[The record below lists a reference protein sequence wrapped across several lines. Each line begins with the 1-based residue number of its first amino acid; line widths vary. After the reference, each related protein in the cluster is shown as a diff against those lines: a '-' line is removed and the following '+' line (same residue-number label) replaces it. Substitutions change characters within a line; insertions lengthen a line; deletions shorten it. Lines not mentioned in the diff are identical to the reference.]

1 MASRELQQVGPYIV
15 TQLLGEHA
23 TSRFYLGR
31 HQQRKKEAFIKVF
44 LTPLSTNEA
53 KEAFLTRAKQLKRLK
68 HRHIIEV
75 QDFGFLPNTDGAQ
88 DCAYLVTQ
96 YAAGGSIATRI
107 VPGQRIPADE
117 VKRILSPIADALHY
131 AHINNIVHG
140 NLHPGNLLV
149 GERSETL
156 LTDFSFLLPGGLPS
170 LNSETASL
178 PYRAP
183 EHLQG
188 TCSAASDQ
196 YALAVMV
203 YEWLCGCRPYQA
215 TELETLL
222 RQQEQEP
229 LPPPRSLNQD
239 ISPAVEQVLLQALAR
254 DPDERFPHAQA
265 FADAYLR
272 ALMGFS
278 MKVEARQAKPPLPK
292 DMGVP
297 QHSAPRTGDNGTTK
311 GDTPYESTPPRI
323 TTASPTQGDVI
334 DAGVTRDVATH
345 LVSDDITSDK
355 RIEADV
361 FGSKVEQVSRP
372 VVRKSDD
379 TLGKSMDTDTE
390 ETAIDDSRLSQIVSA
405 DLCQGGILSRRLSGY
420 EERTVQIE
428 MAGLVARSLRENTHA
443 IVEAGTGTGKALDTD
458 TPIPTPTGWKRM
470 GDLVVGDF
478 VFDEKGY
485 PTRVTAAFDVM
496 YDRTCYEVVFSDG
509 SSLVADAEHEWASY
523 TSVDRSWAGRS
534 QSSTYLAK
542 NFVTSDQLAR
552 LDQLIALSGL
562 LQNDDAL
569 SVHGAMALIGGHHW
583 SVYQAARKIAPANSD
598 GQPTRYPRQTLL
610 TAVRD
615 RLTRDLAEQRRDG
628 RAYTLVTT
636 EQMAATLMVN
646 SSARANHAVAV
657 AGSLVL
663 PDADLPIE
671 PYFLGAWL
679 GDGSCRNNQITSA
692 DPALITEI
700 TEFPT
705 IMNFNDQ
712 GRSCH
717 AEHIRFAQCKLR
729 EAPGCPSSETLRFAQ
744 GDNTFPMVV
753 GKNHNRGTT
762 VRSLKRPYLYAV
774 DDENGKAVSRWQP
787 GMTGRLRALGLYLNK
802 HIPVIYLRASEQ
814 QRRAL
819 LAGLLDTDG
828 TVNRCGAVEF
838 TTTNPQLKQDV
849 YELMCSLGFRPSLRQ
864 GRARCN
870 GKDCGPKWTLAFTTD
885 QQVFRLERKVVA
897 HKERLRNYTPERN
910 RFRYVVAVHEVPSR
924 PVRCIQVESESH
936 LYLAGR
942 SMIPTHNSLAYLLP
956 VVRSGKVAIIST
968 ANKALQEQLF
978 YKDIPFVQKH
988 IKYVDAALVKGMGN
1002 YVCLDRVEEE
1012 RVGLQFYAKN
1022 RDFTR
1027 LLTITKDD
1035 ESGFNGDFETLGF
1048 SLAGDIRSRVNA
1060 DSDQCAWSKCGFYAE
1075 CYVRKMRVKAEHAK
1089 LIVVNHTLLLL
1100 DALLEGHLLP
1110 ERDVVIV
1117 DEAHH
1122 LEEEATRCFTV
1133 TVSPLQVSTLLAQRM
1148 LKEHTPAILQDET
1161 NQVMMRAWDRLAQVA
1176 DPGFKGRANLQAPL
1190 EEGLLLSTT
1199 ISKLADELFA
1209 QRPKDMPEKE
1219 TQLYDKLLARTQNLA
1234 EHIRTVFSVAQPGQF
1249 VYYVERVNTPGR
1261 RGGQLEASAAPLDV
1275 TSFLKEQLFSK
1286 CNVICTSATLAT
1298 VGPNPLNPEDKGPN
1312 FAYFRR
1318 RVGLDSVD
1326 YPNTLE
1332 RILPLTFDYESNALL
1347 YLPRDLPEPVYGTGS
1362 DGYAKKIADRMCELV
1377 EASRGRAFLLFSSKR
1392 MLEAVYNLFLE
1403 SRLDFPLLRQ
1413 GDLPRIEL
1421 TRQFREEEGAV
1432 LFGLKSFWEGVD
1444 IAGEALSLVVIDKL
1458 PFDPPDDP
1466 VHEARVAQMKARGEN
1481 WFGTYV
1487 LPQTVLRLKQGLG
1500 RLLRTR
1506 EDRGVMAILDTRLH
1520 TKSYGR
1526 TILAALPPAR
1536 KTANLK
1542 EVAAFFSEEQA
1553 PF

>member
-23 TSRFYLGR
+23 TSTFYLGR
-31 HQQRKKEAFIKVF
+31 HQQRKKDALIKVF

-75 QDFGFLPNTDGAQ
+75 QDFGLLPNTDGAQ

-107 VPGQRIPADE
+107 MPGQRIPADE

-149 GERSETL
+149 GERNETL
-156 LTDFSFLLPGGLPS
+156 LTDFSFLLPAGLPS

-196 YALAVMV
+196 YALAVMA
-203 YEWLCGCRPYQA
+203 YEWLCGRRPYQA
-215 TELETLL
+215 TEAEALL

-254 DPDERFPHAQA
+254 DPDERFPHTQA
-265 FADAYLR
+265 FADTYLR
-272 ALMGFS
+272 ALMGLPT
-278 MKVEARQAKPPLPK
+278 KVEARQARPPLPK

-297 QHSAPRTGDNGTTK
+297 QHSAPRVADNGTTK

-323 TTASPTQGDVI
+323 ATASPMQGDVI
-334 DAGVTRDVATH
+334 DTGVTHDAAPH
-345 LVSDDITSDK
+345 LVGYLSPRQGSRFIAPDDTINDK

-361 FGSKVEQVSRP
+361 FGSKVEQASRP
-372 VVRKSDD
+372 VVRKSND

-420 EERTVQIE
+420 EERTAQIE

-470 GDLVVGDF
+470 GDLVAGDF
-478 VFDEKGY
+478 VFDEQGH

-542 NFVTSDQLAR
+542 NFVTSDQLAT
-552 LDQLIALSGL
+552 LDQIIALSR
-562 LQNDDAL
+562 NDDAL
-569 SVHGAMALIGGHHW
+569 SVHGAMALIGGHQW
-583 SVYQAARKIAPANSD
+583 SVYQATRKIAPANSD
-598 GQPTRYPRQTLL
+598 GRPTCYPRQTLL

-615 RLTRDLAEQRRDG
+615 RLARDLAEQRRDG

-636 EQMAATLMVN
+636 EQMAATLTVGA
-646 SSARANHAVAV
+646 SARANHAIAV
-657 AGSLVL
+657 ADALVL

-679 GDGSCRNNQITSA
+679 GDGNCRNNQIKTA
-692 DPALITEI
+692 DPPLIAEI
-700 TEFPT
+700 EKA
-705 IMNFNDQ
+705 
-712 GRSCH
+712 GY
-717 AEHIRFAQCKLR
+717 
-729 EAPGCPSSETLRFAQ
+729 
-744 GDNTFPMVV
+744 
-753 GKNHNRGTT
+753 T
-762 VRSLKRPYLYAV
+762 VRPLKSHPYLYAV

-864 GRARCN
+864 GRARYN

-897 HKERLRNYTPERN
+897 HKERLRNHTPERN
-910 RFRYVVAVHEVPSR
+910 RFRYVVAIREVPSR

-1048 SLAGDIRSRVNA
+1048 PLAGDIRSRVNA

-1148 LKEHTPAILQDET
+1148 LKEHTPAILQDEA
-1161 NQVMMRAWDRLAQVA
+1161 NQVMMRAWERLAQVA
-1176 DPGFKGRANLQAPL
+1176 DPGFKGRANLQVPL

-1219 TQLYDKLLARTQNLA
+1219 TQLYDKLLARTKNLA

-1261 RGGQLEASAAPLDV
+1261 RVGQLEASAAPLDV

-1332 RILPLTFDYESNALL
+1332 RILPLTFDYESKALL

-1362 DGYAKKIADRMCELV
+1362 FDYTKKIADRMRELV